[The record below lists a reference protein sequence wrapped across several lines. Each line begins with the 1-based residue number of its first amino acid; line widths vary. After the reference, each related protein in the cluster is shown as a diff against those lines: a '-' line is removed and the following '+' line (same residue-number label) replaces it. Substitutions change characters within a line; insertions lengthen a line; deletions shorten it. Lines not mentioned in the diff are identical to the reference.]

1 MKRSDFPSDMELISK
16 WLDNVGDDH
25 PENDVK
31 ATRNIEINA
40 SEIEPVYCDAFRKVR
55 RFTPSQT
62 RGSTA
67 RRMKPVVILR
77 IGKYDF
83 AILNLSVFYQF
94 VNEILFPER
103 LSFEDFKGIIQT
115 FVPLTFLRDILK
127 NNDNKLMFGAKE
139 NEKGNLVIHDVRKES
154 STVTYMGYE
163 PLVAYVQERV
173 PGESLV
179 SAKYKSSN
187 RPSWHRRVVMSWD
200 NCELELT
207 QQAKTFTMCARYHAG
222 ENIIMQPC
230 NPVSF
235 TGSWDS
241 VEADKII
248 EKVDECIDSLV
259 ELNQRFVDSEDYHTP
274 HVLRTFTNTR
284 HVGYPSNLTF
294 KQRNSLERER
304 YSLFL
309 QSFA

>member
-94 VNEILFPER
+94 VN
-103 LSFEDFKGIIQT
+103 
-115 FVPLTFLRDILK
+115 
-127 NNDNKLMFGAKE
+127 
-139 NEKGNLVIHDVRKES
+139 
-154 STVTYMGYE
+154 
-163 PLVAYVQERV
+163 
-173 PGESLV
+173 
-179 SAKYKSSN
+179 
-187 RPSWHRRVVMSWD
+187 
-200 NCELELT
+200 
-207 QQAKTFTMCARYHAG
+207 
-222 ENIIMQPC
+222 
-230 NPVSF
+230 
-235 TGSWDS
+235 
-241 VEADKII
+241 
-248 EKVDECIDSLV
+248 
-259 ELNQRFVDSEDYHTP
+259 
-274 HVLRTFTNTR
+274 
-284 HVGYPSNLTF
+284 
-294 KQRNSLERER
+294 
-304 YSLFL
+304 
-309 QSFA
+309 